1 MTATIVPMTLLLIA
15 IVPLVLA
22 LFAILMEKLESG
34 ALRRDSEPSAE
45 SLPVTDADPDADEG
59 DREVS

>member
-1 MTATIVPMTLLLIA
+1 MTATMSDMTLLLIA
-15 IVPLVLA
+15 IVPLILA

-45 SLPVTDADPDADEG
+45 SLPGTDANTGEETQDTP
-59 DREVS
+59 